1 MTAVTRARS
10 RSDSPRRSA
19 GSRRSCSWIS
29 RAARASRVPSGLPR
43 AGPTSQWSPGSTWRC
58 CSTSCSTATCHPLRL
73 RAGPGRREAK
83 PSARRRHEHRALP
96 RRRSVDSRP
105 GDRGLGAAV
114 PRRFHRARRR
124 RRARERMG
132 AGPVSHGGAAAYRG
146 DLRLH
151 RRGGS
156 AAPRVGS
163 GSATRHPAR
172 GQHRH
177 ARRPV
182 RQQPSGEADQLG
194 RYPSPAGPLAAAA
207 LRVPD
212 RRRGR
217 QAEGA
222 RRTGDRDHRPGRA
235 HRAPRPARG
244 VRVSLELQLVLLLW
258 GTLVGLDLVSVPQMM
273 IARPIVAGPIA
284 GAMLGDLGA
293 GLQLGV
299 LFELFQYDVLP
310 MGATRYAEYGP
321 ATVAAVSAAHGAA
334 GALGLGLG
342 ALVGLVTAM
351 LGGLSMYIVRRA
363 TARAVHAVTDRLEA
377 GDARLLVRL
386 HVSAIARDAL
396 RAAAVTAAGLGFA
409 HLVRLFL
416 AGTLPLR
423 GVTLLGI
430 AAVAAA
436 LAAATAGTLRVV
448 GRGAS
453 LGGVVAGVLGGTVL
467 VWLRGGAPAARR
479 PAAPC
484 CGWSRC
490 K

>member
-1 MTAVTRARS
+1 MTAATRARS
-10 RSDSPRRSA
+10 RSGSPRRSA
-19 GSRRSCSWIS
+19 GSRRSCSWTS
-29 RAARASRVPSGLPR
+29 RAARASRVPSGSPR
-43 AGPTSQWSPGSTWRC
+43 AGPTSPWSRGSTWRC

-284 GAMLGDLGA
+284 GAMLGDLGT

-299 LFELFQYDVLP
+299 LFELFQYDILP
-310 MGATRYAEYGP
+310 MGATRYPEYGP

-334 GALGLGLG
+334 GTLGLGLG
-342 ALVGLVTAM
+342 ALVGLITGMV
-351 LGGLSMYIVRRA
+351 GGLSLHGLRQLNTRAVRRA
-363 TARAVHAVTDRLEA
+363 AAALEA
-377 GDARLLVRL
+377 GDPRVLERVHAAGIL
-386 HVSAIARDAL
+386 RDAV
-396 RAAAVTAAGLGFA
+396 RAAVVTALGLVLA
-409 HLVRLFL
+409 QVARAYL
-416 AGTLPLR
+416 AGALPPH
-423 GVTLLGI
+423 GVALLNV
-430 AAVAAA
+430 AAVGAA
-436 LAAATAGTLRVV
+436 LAAGAAGTPRPL
-448 GRGAS
+448 GRGPRLRWVAAR
-453 LGGVVAGVLGGTVL
+453 GV
-467 VWLRGGAPAARR
+467 GGAGGAWVWRSEEHTPV
-479 PAAPC
+479 
-484 CGWSRC
+484 
-490 K
+490 

>member
-1 MTAVTRARS
+1 MTAATRARS
-10 RSDSPRRSA
+10 RSGSPRRSA
-19 GSRRSCSWIS
+19 GSRRSCSWTS
-29 RAARASRVPSGLPR
+29 RAARASRVPSGSPR
-43 AGPTSQWSPGSTWRC
+43 AGPTSPWSRGSTWRC

-273 IARPIVAGPIA
+273 IARPIVAG
-284 GAMLGDLGA
+284 
-293 GLQLGV
+293 
-299 LFELFQYDVLP
+299 
-310 MGATRYAEYGP
+310 
-321 ATVAAVSAAHGAA
+321 
-334 GALGLGLG
+334 
-342 ALVGLVTAM
+342 
-351 LGGLSMYIVRRA
+351 A

-396 RAAAVTAAGLGFA
+396 RAAVVTAAGLGFA
-409 HLVRLFL
+409 HVVRLFL

-453 LGGVVAGVLGGTVL
+453 LGWFVARVLGGTVL
-467 VWLRGGAPAARR
+467 VWLR
-479 PAAPC
+479 
-484 CGWSRC
+484 
-490 K
+490 